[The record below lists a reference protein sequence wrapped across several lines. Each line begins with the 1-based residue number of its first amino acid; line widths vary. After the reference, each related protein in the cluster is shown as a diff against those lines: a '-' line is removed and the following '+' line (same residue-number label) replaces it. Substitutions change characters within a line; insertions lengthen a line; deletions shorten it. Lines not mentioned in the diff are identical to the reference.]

1 MVTFSREADVVVVG
15 SGATG
20 SLIAARLGRA
30 GLKVVV
36 LEGGPQRSLER
47 LYSSTIWSRRLKWG
61 GPPVRSAGNN
71 AVPVHFE
78 SGWGLGGAG
87 LHHYACWF
95 RLHPEDFQKK
105 SLFGR
110 GADWPISYDDLRPYY
125 DALQAEIGISGDA
138 EREVWRPPGAPYPMP
153 AQPTFRQAEIIASG
167 FEKTG
172 LRVAPLPMAINS
184 VAYNGRPACL
194 QDGWCDAGCPTGALA
209 NPIVLFAQAMREAG
223 VEVICNAS
231 VSRVLTDG
239 AERRATGVRYFDSK
253 GEERR
258 IAAKLVVLA
267 ANAIQNPRILLNSA
281 GARHAAG
288 LANSSGLVGR
298 GFFAHGAVSL
308 YGMFD
313 EPTENFMG
321 RSGGQLMSQES
332 YARDPKRGYR
342 SGFTWR
348 IGQALKLADLGG
360 IGNARG
366 DLFGEALSEFMEAA
380 SQHLG
385 TMSALVDNLPDPASR
400 VALIAEKDRYGLPLV
415 AVTHSLAAEAKKA
428 LSAAIEQGGAIMRA
442 AGAHDTWAA
451 PVRTE
456 HMMGGTP
463 MGRDPRHSVT
473 NGYGQTHDVEN
484 LFVAGPGLFPTGGA
498 VNPTFTASALAARSA
513 DHIIRE
519 WTGLAQGSRMNR
531 GASPV
536 PADGK

>member
-1 MVTFSREADVVVVG
+1 MVSAVRETQVVVVG

-36 LEGGPQRSLER
+36 LEGGPQRSLDA
-47 LYSSTIWSRRLKWG
+47 LYSSTIWSRRLKWSG
-61 GPPVRSAGNN
+61 APVRSGGAN

-95 RLHPEDFQKK
+95 RHHPEDFRMK
-105 SLFGR
+105 SQFGR
-110 GADWPISYDDLRPYY
+110 GADWPISYGDLRPYY
-125 DALQAEIGISGDA
+125 DALQTEIGISGDA

-209 NPIVLFAQAMREAG
+209 NPIVLFAQAMRETA
-223 VEVICNAS
+223 VEVICDAS
-231 VSRVLTDG
+231 VSRILTDRTG
-239 AERRATGVRYFDSK
+239 RRATGVQYFDGK

-258 IAAKLVVLA
+258 VEAKLVVLA
-267 ANAIQNPRILLNSA
+267 ANAIQNPRILLNSI
-281 GARHAAG
+281 GPRHAEG

-298 GFFAHGAVSL
+298 GFFAHGAVGI

-313 EPTENFMG
+313 EPTANFMG

-332 YARDPKRGYR
+332 YARDPKRGHL
-342 SGFTWR
+342 SGLTWR

-366 DLFGEALSEFMEAA
+366 DLFGEPLRQFMEAA
-380 SQHLG
+380 SQRLG
-385 TMSALVDNLPDPASR
+385 TMSALVDNLPDPGNR
-400 VALIAEKDRYGLPLV
+400 IQLIGKKDRYGLPLV
-415 AVTHSLAAEAKKA
+415 SVTHSLGPDAKKA
-428 LSAAIEQGGAIMRA
+428 LAEAAEQGRTILRA
-442 AGAHDTWAA
+442 AGAGESWAA
-451 PVRTE
+451 PIRTE

-463 MGRDPRHSVT
+463 MGADPRQSVT
-473 NGYGQTHDVEN
+473 NSHGRAHDVEN
-484 LFVAGPGLFPTGGA
+484 LFLAGPGLFPTGGA

-513 DHIIRE
+513 DYIVRE
-519 WTGLAQGSRMNR
+519 WSGLSQGSRLN
-531 GASPV
+531 
-536 PADGK
+536 